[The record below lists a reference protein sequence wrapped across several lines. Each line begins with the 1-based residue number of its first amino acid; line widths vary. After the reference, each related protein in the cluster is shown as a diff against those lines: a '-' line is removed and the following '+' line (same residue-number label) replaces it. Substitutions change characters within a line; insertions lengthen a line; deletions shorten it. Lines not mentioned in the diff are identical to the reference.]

1 MPTPSPAR
9 ASVPT
14 LPLPLVNRGK
24 VRDTYELPDDKL
36 LVVTTD
42 AISIF
47 DFVLNALVPGK
58 GCILN
63 ALSHL
68 WNSKLAELGF
78 ATHHIASGAAIDEHL
93 PEPLRGNRELQTRA
107 SVVRRLKM
115 LPVEFIARGYL
126 TGSGLQSYLKDRT
139 VCGHRLPDDLQDG
152 DLLPYP
158 LDTPTT
164 KAEEGHDVALD
175 ARDIRRKFGEVT
187 LDLLAVYGFGR
198 WYAEQ
203 RGIVLADTKLEFGLS
218 PNGTLT
224 VGDEILTADSSRYW
238 DLRAWRAGRS
248 AVTRKAP
255 PPLDKQLVRAWGI
268 REGINKR
275 SPEGAGDTAVVHDL
289 RVPQSLIAATVQTYR
304 YIFWRLTGNS
314 IEDYLE
320 GVLKVPQ
327 QRARRRVIV
336 VLGSES
342 DLPTVRDTLRSHR
355 ERFDTMATHVI
366 SCHRNPAEL
375 GQFASESFWDIE
387 AVVAVGGKAF
397 ALPGIL
403 KSLLTSR
410 GIDTPVVGVAL
421 GQPGTEAFE
430 AARLSIKELPGQP
443 VVMDEQTGEPYAGA
457 NGLDAA
463 LWRIAEGEL
472 PPPTV
477 SEPRPAKHDIALD

>member
-14 LPLPLVNRGK
+14 LTLPLVNRGK
-24 VRDTYELPDDKL
+24 VRDTYALPDDKL

-47 DFVLNALVPGK
+47 DFVLNALIPGK

-63 ALSHL
+63 ALSHF
-68 WNSKLAELGF
+68 WNSKLSELGF

-93 PEPLRGNRELQTRA
+93 PEPLRGNRDLQTRA
-107 SVVRRLKM
+107 SVVRRLQM

-126 TGSGLQSYLKDRT
+126 TGSGLQSYLNDKT
-139 VCGHRLPDDLQDG
+139 VCGHKLPDGLHDG

-175 ARDIRRKFGEVT
+175 ARDIRRTFGEAT
-187 LDLLAVYGFGR
+187 LDLLAIYGFGR

-203 RGIVLADTKLEFGLS
+203 RGIVLADTKLEFGMS

-238 DLRAWRAGRS
+238 DLRAWRTGRS
-248 AVTRKAP
+248 ASTRKAP

-268 REGINKR
+268 TEGINKC
-275 SPEGAGDTAVVHDL
+275 SPEGAGDTGVVHDL
-289 RVPQSLIAATVQTYR
+289 RVPESLIASTVKTYR
-304 YIFWRLTGNS
+304 YIFWRLTGIS
-314 IEDYLE
+314 IEEYLD

-327 QRARRRVIV
+327 HPVKRWVVV

-342 DLPTVRDTLRSHR
+342 DLPTVRDTLRAHR
-355 ERFDTMATHVI
+355 ERFDRMGIHVI

-375 GQFASESFWDIE
+375 NQFASESFWGVE
-387 AVVAVGGKAF
+387 AVVAVGGKAL
-397 ALPGIL
+397 ALPGVL
-403 KSLLTSR
+403 KALLTKR
-410 GIDTPVVGVAL
+410 GVDTPVVGVAL

-443 VVMDEQTGEPYAGA
+443 VVMDEQTGEPYVGA
-457 NGLDAA
+457 KGLDDA
-463 LWRIAEGEL
+463 LWRVATGEL

-477 SEPRPAKHDIALD
+477 SESKPAKYDISLD

>member
-1 MPTPSPAR
+1 MPAPSPAR

-14 LPLPLVNRGK
+14 LILPLVHRGK
-24 VRDTYELPDDKL
+24 VRDTYQLGDDKL

-63 ALSHL
+63 ALSHF
-68 WNSKLAELGF
+68 WNYKLSELGF
-78 ATHHIASGAAIDEHL
+78 ATHHIASGAAIDKHL
-93 PEPLRGNRELQTRA
+93 PPALRGEGELHSRA

-126 TGSGLQSYLKDRT
+126 TGSGLQSYLNDRT
-139 VCGHRLPDDLQDG
+139 VCGHKLPDDLQDG

-175 ARDIRRKFGEVT
+175 ARDIRRKYGDAT

-203 RGIVLADTKLEFGLS
+203 RGIVLADTKLEFGIS

-248 AVTRKAP
+248 ASTRKAP

-268 REGINKR
+268 KEGINKR
-275 SPEGAGDTAVVHDL
+275 SPEDPGDTAVVHDL
-289 RVPQSLIAATVQTYR
+289 GVPKSLIAATIQTYR
-304 YIFWRLTGNS
+304 YIFWRLTGIS
-314 IEDYLE
+314 IEDYLD

-327 QRARRRVIV
+327 HPAKRRVIV

-342 DLPTVRDTLRSHR
+342 DLPTVRNTLRNHR
-355 ERFDTMATHVI
+355 CRFDTMETHVI

-375 GQFASESFWDIE
+375 DKFASESFLGIQ
-387 AVVAVGGKAF
+387 AVVAVGGKAL

-410 GIDTPVVGVAL
+410 GVDTPVVGVAL

-430 AARLSIKELPGQP
+430 AARLSIKELPGQT

-463 LWRIAEGEL
+463 LWRIAVGEL

-477 SEPRPAKHDIALD
+477 SEPKLAKHDIPLD

>member
-14 LPLPLVNRGK
+14 LDLPLVNRGK
-24 VRDTYELPDDKL
+24 VRDTYQLGDDKL
-36 LVVTTD
+36 LAVTTD

-47 DFVLNALVPGK
+47 DFVLNAMVPGK
-58 GCILN
+58 GRILN
-63 ALSHL
+63 ALSHF

-93 PEPLRGNRELQTRA
+93 PPLLRGDSELQSRA
-107 SVVRRLKM
+107 SVIRRLQM

-126 TGSGLQSYLKDRT
+126 TGSGLKSYRKDRT
-139 VCGHRLPDDLQDG
+139 VCGHDLPDGLQDG

-164 KAEEGHDVALD
+164 KAEEGHDLALD
-175 ARDIRRKFGEVT
+175 ARDIRRQYGETT
-187 LDLLAVYGFGR
+187 LNLLAVYGFGR

-203 RGIVLADTKLEFGLS
+203 RGIVLADTKLEFGMS
-218 PNGTLT
+218 PSGTLT

-248 AVTRKAP
+248 ASTRTAP

-268 REGINKR
+268 QQGINER
-275 SPEGAGDTAVVHDL
+275 NPEDPGDTMVVHDL
-289 RVPQSLIAATVQTYR
+289 RVPKSLIAATLQTYH
-304 YIFWRLTGNS
+304 YIFWRLTGRS

-327 QRARRRVIV
+327 QHAKRWVVV

-355 ERFDTMATHVI
+355 EHFDRMEVHVI
-366 SCHRNPAEL
+366 SCHRNPVEL
-375 GQFASESFWDIE
+375 DQLAAQSWWGVE

-397 ALPGIL
+397 ALPGVL
-403 KSLLTSR
+403 KALLTSR

-443 VVMDEQTGEPYAGA
+443 VVMDEQTGEPYTGA
-457 NGLDAA
+457 KGLNAA
-463 LWRIAEGEL
+463 LWRIREGEL

-477 SEPRPAKHDIALD
+477 SEPKPAKHLISL